1 MKLFWNLLQLK
12 FGLLACSLI
21 LAMVVLGGCS
31 SPSDS
36 ILFSDNPVP
45 PAAVGTGGPNMAPAA
60 PDSNDSTAARFHV
73 GDTVTVDYS
82 GTPDKLPENV
92 QTVTEEGSITLPY
105 IGTIR
110 AVGLS
115 AGELQKEIHDLY
127 VPRYYTQ
134 LTVTVTG
141 VQRVFYVGG
150 EVKLPGRQQYIGEI
164 TVTKAIQSAGDF
176 TDFANRKN
184 VKLIRANGQVIKVNC
199 TKAAQDPSL
208 DPPVY
213 PGDQILVSRRIF

>member
-1 MKLFWNLLQLK
+1 MKLFWTLSRLK
-12 FGLLACSLI
+12 FGLLASGLI
-21 LAMVVLGGCS
+21 LAVLVLAGCS
-31 SPSDS
+31 SPSDN
-36 ILFSDNPVP
+36 ILFSDNPEP
-45 PAAVGTGGPNMAPAA
+45 PGAQTGGIDSTSAA
-60 PDSNDSTAARFHV
+60 PGANDSSAARFHV
-73 GDTVTVDYS
+73 GDMVTVDYS

-92 QTVTEEGSITLPY
+92 QTVTEDGTITLPY
-105 IGTIR
+105 VGTIR
-110 AVGLS
+110 ARGLTT
-115 AGELQKEIHDLY
+115 GELQKEIHDAY

-134 LTVTVTG
+134 LTVNVSGT
-141 VQRVFYVGG
+141 QRVFYVGG

-199 TKAAQDPSL
+199 FKAAQDPSL